1 MAEAPVPRR
10 RAAGRGDSAGGEAPV
25 AAIVVTW
32 RPDPAA
38 LAQVLERL
46 RPQVEALIVV
56 DNSESAAERGT
67 VRELARR
74 NGAAAIEVG
83 YNSGI
88 AHAQNLGIARAL
100 GGGAG
105 AVLLCDD
112 DSLPEADLVARLRAG
127 MAAARAAGVRV
138 AAVGPLVRDIR
149 DEAATL
155 AFADTPLGPRRAPPA
170 AGGSPLAAAFLV
182 ASGCLIDAQALHE
195 VGPMREDL
203 FIDHVDLEWG
213 LRARRAGWTLLVLTD
228 VPLLH
233 RLGERTLRLWPLRRR
248 VVHLHAPVRN
258 YYLVRNT
265 VLLLRGALLSPGWRL
280 GYLLWLARFIAFNA
294 LFVAP
299 RRARATAM
307 LRGLRDGLRGRGG
320 PAPEGAG

>member
-1 MAEAPVPRR
+1 MAEASVPRR
-10 RAAGRGDSAGGEAPV
+10 RVADRDDAADGAAPV

-38 LAQVLERL
+38 LAQVLGRL
-46 RPQVEALIVV
+46 RPQVDALFVV
-56 DNSESAAERGT
+56 DNSEGAAERGA

-88 AHAQNLGIARAL
+88 AHAQNLGISRAL
-100 GGGAG
+100 AKGAG
-105 AVLLCDD
+105 SILLCDD
-112 DSLPEADLVARLRAG
+112 DSLPDTDLVARLRTG

-138 AAVGPLVRDIR
+138 AAVGPLVRDFR
-149 DEAATL
+149 DAAATL
-155 AFADTPLGPRRAPPA
+155 AFVDTPLGPRRAPPT
-170 AGGSPLAAAFLV
+170 AGGSTVDAAFLL
-182 ASGCLIDAQALHE
+182 ASGCLIDAQALRQ
-195 VGPMREDL
+195 VGSMREDL

-213 LRARRAGWTLLVLTD
+213 LRARRAGWRLLVLTD

-265 VLLLRGALLSPGWRL
+265 VLLLRGPLFSRGWRL
-280 GYLLWLARFIAFNA
+280 GYLLWLARFIAFNTV
-294 LFVAP
+294 FVAP
-299 RRARATAM
+299 RRARAAAM

-320 PAPEGAG
+320 PAPDSLT